1 MKKQTILSVTQA
13 LLLSALSIPEIAQ
26 TIIPLSQQTN
36 LNIAIYNQ
44 NIALVDDVRTVSL
57 TQGINDISF
66 EEISAQLIPE
76 SALLKGT
83 NITTLEQNFNY
94 DLITRAS
101 LLEKSIGQN
110 VILQTTT
117 DSGEKIQTPAKL
129 LAFTGANTINA
140 DNPATVLS
148 ALNENASTNAGNS
161 GAVLEINNQIVI
173 NPVGTVLLNDMP
185 HGLISRPSLNLRINA
200 GKTEEQ
206 KLHLNYL
213 TNGLSWQA
221 NYVAL
226 LNENEDKMNLNGYIT
241 LSNQTN
247 STFKNADLQLVAGDV
262 KTAPRIQTVRRYKAM
277 NAMAMDTIESA
288 GAMPT
293 VEDVADFYV
302 YTLPTK
308 TTVNARQTKQVSLL
322 TGNDIGIQK
331 TYVFNYL
338 RPSETPIENAKATI
352 HYQFN
357 NTKDNQL
364 GIALPAGIIRF
375 YKNTTDGKSLFVG
388 ENRIN
393 HTPNTAMVKMQMG
406 DAFDVY
412 ANAKQTEYQR
422 IGKRDYTA
430 TYEITF
436 KNGSKNAKEVIL
448 KETYPAQSS
457 ILKTSYN
464 YTQENAGNYQWKI
477 SVPAEGETV
486 LSYQVKVIY

>member
-13 LLLSALSIPEIAQ
+13 LLLSALSIPAIAQ

-94 DLITRAS
+94 DLITRSS

-129 LAFTGANTINA
+129 LAFTGTNTINA
-140 DNPATVLS
+140 DNPTAVLS

-161 GAVLEINNQIVI
+161 GAILEINNQIVI

-226 LNENEDKMNLNGYIT
+226 LNENEDKMNYI
-241 LSNQTN
+241 
-247 STFKNADLQLVAGDV
+247 
-262 KTAPRIQTVRRYKAM
+262 
-277 NAMAMDTIESA
+277 
-288 GAMPT
+288 
-293 VEDVADFYV
+293 
-302 YTLPTK
+302 
-308 TTVNARQTKQVSLL
+308 KQP
-322 TGNDIGIQK
+322 NK
-331 TYVFNYL
+331 FN
-338 RPSETPIENAKATI
+338 I
-352 HYQFN
+352 
-357 NTKDNQL
+357 
-364 GIALPAGIIRF
+364 
-375 YKNTTDGKSLFVG
+375 
-388 ENRIN
+388 
-393 HTPNTAMVKMQMG
+393 
-406 DAFDVY
+406 
-412 ANAKQTEYQR
+412 
-422 IGKRDYTA
+422 
-430 TYEITF
+430 
-436 KNGSKNAKEVIL
+436 
-448 KETYPAQSS
+448 
-457 ILKTSYN
+457 
-464 YTQENAGNYQWKI
+464 
-477 SVPAEGETV
+477 
-486 LSYQVKVIY
+486 